1 MWATVT
7 VIWLRSKFK
16 APEATVE
23 RATESPEATGADV
36 EGAGKRSANKL
47 LNIDRLEVILKNLK
61 SHK

>member
-7 VIWLRSKFK
+7 VIWLRSEFK

-36 EGAGKRSANKL
+36 EGAGKRSVCQQTVEH
-47 LNIDRLEVILKNLK
+47 R
-61 SHK
+61 SP